1 MMAEADVDITAETY
15 KEDSLVLESPNPDVE
30 FRRRESWDGDAR
42 RRELCE
48 EILREKYR
56 DDKEMLKMKLEHELR
71 LNEMRIA
78 EERENRRFNEMR
90 LAEEKEK
97 RRIEEERENRRLDH
111 EMKLKQMEIEES
123 RRRDELTCRLKEQE
137 LEMTMQINESRNLD
151 STLTARTK
159 RFTDALKGLVGEFPT
174 DPAAVPGYFE
184 YLENQFISYEVDED
198 VKPQILQA
206 SLGAKARSL

>member
-1 MMAEADVDITAETY
+1 MMAEADIDITAETY

-71 LNEMRIA
+71 LNEMR
-78 EERENRRFNEMR
+78 

-97 RRIEEERENRRLDH
+97 RRSEEERERER
-111 EMKLKQMEIEES
+111 ERE
-123 RRRDELTCRLKEQE
+123 KE
-137 LEMTMQINESRNLD
+137 N
-151 STLTARTK
+151 
-159 RFTDALKGLVGEFPT
+159 
-174 DPAAVPGYFE
+174 
-184 YLENQFISYEVDED
+184 
-198 VKPQILQA
+198 
-206 SLGAKARSL
+206 

>member
-1 MMAEADVDITAETY
+1 M
-15 KEDSLVLESPNPDVE
+15 LENPNPDVE

-71 LNEMRIA
+71 LNEMRLA

-90 LAEEKEK
+90 LE
-97 RRIEEERENRRLDH
+97 H

-137 LEMTMQINESRNLD
+137 LEMTKQINESRNLD
-151 STLTARTK
+151 STNRA
-159 RFTDALKGLVGEFPT
+159 
-174 DPAAVPGYFE
+174 Y
-184 YLENQFISYEVDED
+184 
-198 VKPQILQA
+198 
-206 SLGAKARSL
+206 